1 VVFRTK
7 CLFGGSTFGK
17 RGGFPD
23 GVSFLGEYVREKGW
37 FSGRSAS
44 FGSNR
49 SGKGVVF
56 RTKCL
61 FGGSTFGKMGDFPD
75 EVSFW
80 EEYVRENGWFSGR
93 SASFGSNRSGKGVI
107 SRMEGLQQAGF
118 LKDFADGRVGVLK
131 VFWELFGRYPFA
143 ALDVFLKLGLEV
155 L

>member
-1 VVFRTK
+1 MDSRTEY
-7 CLFGGSTFGK
+7 LFGEQPFGK

-23 GVSFLGEYVREKGW
+23 EVSFLGEYVREKGW

-49 SGKGVVF
+49 SGKGV
-56 RTKCL
+56 
-61 FGGSTFGKMGDFPD
+61 
-75 EVSFW
+75 
-80 EEYVRENGWFSGR
+80 
-93 SASFGSNRSGKGVI
+93 I
-107 SRMEGLQQAGF
+107 SRMEGLQQSCF

-131 VFWELFGRYPFA
+131 VFGELFGRYPFA